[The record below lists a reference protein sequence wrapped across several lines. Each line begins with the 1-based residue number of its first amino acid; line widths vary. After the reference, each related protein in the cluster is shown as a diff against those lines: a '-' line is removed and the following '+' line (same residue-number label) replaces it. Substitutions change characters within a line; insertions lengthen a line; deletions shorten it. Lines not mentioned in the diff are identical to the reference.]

1 MWERAL
7 RLSVILCDHSS
18 SGKDPLAMH
27 KYFDGDLLFSA
38 VSSITY
44 SLWLIE
50 CSEPGPPLVM

>member
-1 MWERAL
+1 
-7 RLSVILCDHSS
+7 
-18 SGKDPLAMH
+18 MH

-44 SLWLIE
+44 SLWPIQ